1 MTVDFLVPQCVQENF
16 YPFVGRVSIVDSV
29 QKMGL
34 TLAAQRPMAVT
45 GNNGKIELL
54 VHR

>member
-1 MTVDFLVPQCVQENF
+1 MTVVISFPQHIQENF
-16 YPFVGRVSIVDSV
+16 YPLVGRVSIVNSV

-45 GNNGKIELL
+45 GSNGKIELL